1 MCLLSMLEASS
12 LRWKVEPYSNWWRGG
27 RSNHA
32 VNLGN
37 NLYKSGVH
45 SRPLGSLYE
54 DGPHRADVLLRT
66 ISISIPMATTQSDL
80 LTALAEIELAAEE
93 VLASKQE
100 IIDLDRKRNSN
111 REAIRALE
119 KEAKSHY
126 GEESKSWLAMGN
138 SFFRLPNRSAVD
150 MLKTNQKK
158 LDISVNRLRSDLKD
172 KVNSLRDNKG
182 KEELKGFG
190 LVALSQDEFSAISGD
205 AKPTPMYQFK

>member
-1 MCLLSMLEASS
+1 MAS
-12 LRWKVEPYSNWWRGG
+12 
-27 RSNHA
+27 
-32 VNLGN
+32 
-37 NLYKSGVH
+37 
-45 SRPLGSLYE
+45 
-54 DGPHRADVLLRT
+54 
-66 ISISIPMATTQSDL
+66 TQSDL

-190 LVALSQDEFSAISGD
+190 LVALSQDEFSAINKVISGD

>member
-1 MCLLSMLEASS
+1 
-12 LRWKVEPYSNWWRGG
+12 
-27 RSNHA
+27 
-32 VNLGN
+32 
-37 NLYKSGVH
+37 
-45 SRPLGSLYE
+45 
-54 DGPHRADVLLRT
+54 
-66 ISISIPMATTQSDL
+66 MATTQSDL

-126 GEESKSWLAMGN
+126 KGEESKSWLAMGN

-150 MLKTNQKK
+150 MLKTDQKK

-172 KVNSLRDNKG
+172 KVNSLRDKEG

-190 LVALSQDEFSAISGD
+190 LVALSQDEFSAMTSSQ
-205 AKPTPMYQFK
+205 P